1 MEQKEFSF
9 LMHFIIDLIDWNY
22 RLVKYL
28 NANIPPRAR
37 IATPRL
43 IFSIPESSP
52 TSPSCFK
59 CLNIENCQIIFLV
72 MLLDVSFTQEIPFKL

>member
-28 NANIPPRAR
+28 NANIPPRAI

-72 MLLDVSFTQEIPFKL
+72 MLLDVSPLMFQH